1 MMAILYRFATW
12 QGKGST
18 EDLALAP
25 GYDDASQISD
35 WAYEA
40 VAWNSKIGI
49 VSGISA
55 SIMSPTGTATR
66 AQAAQVI
73 TN

>member
-1 MMAILYRFATW
+1 MMAILYCFAKW

-35 WAYEA
+35 
-40 VAWNSKIGI
+40 
-49 VSGISA
+49 
-55 SIMSPTGTATR
+55 
-66 AQAAQVI
+66 
-73 TN
+73 

>member
-35 WAYEA
+35 
-40 VAWNSKIGI
+40 
-49 VSGISA
+49 
-55 SIMSPTGTATR
+55 
-66 AQAAQVI
+66 
-73 TN
+73 